1 MLVVFTSDVDGRSK
15 SGLHATT
22 WGLGGAVS
30 AALPVGQ
37 SQRPVSG
44 TDSIRGRDSRVTEP
58 ETRSV
63 VDNTP
68 GGQPAAILALDPDGS
83 VVDGH
88 TVGGYGPDPLAGI
101 VKIDERASS
110 KSRPELSSPAVG
122 ELLYLSRADV
132 EPLLG
137 VDAMLAALGE
147 ALGVYSS
154 GITSV
159 PPRAGARVGERGILG
174 AMPGYVPGIALEV
187 KLVSVFPGNHDHGL
201 PSHQGLIAI
210 FDEDTGAPLA
220 LMDGAYI
227 TAIRTGGTA
236 AVAARVLARKDA
248 SILAILGA
256 GVQGH
261 SHLEAFPRIRDF
273 KEIRIASRD
282 PEKAKALAKQHER
295 AGVASSFEAAV
306 RGADVVACCTDAR
319 EPILRRAWLKP
330 GAHVSSVGGTW
341 GPELDAETIAAG
353 RVFVEWR
360 GAATTPPPAGA
371 NELQGL
377 DASSLTEVGEVL
389 AGTRP
394 GRQSDDEITV
404 YKSTGHAVEDAAT
417 ARLVYDRA
425 RAEGVGTSLVL

>member
-1 MLVVFTSDVDGRSK
+1 MP
-15 SGLHATT
+15 
-22 WGLGGAVS
+22 
-30 AALPVGQ
+30 PVGQ

-44 TDSIRGRDSRVTEP
+44 TDSIRGRHRRVTEP
-58 ETRSV
+58 ETRPV
-63 VDNTP
+63 VDNAP
-68 GGQPAAILALDPDGS
+68 GVQLAAILGLDPYGP

-88 TVGGYGPDPLAGI
+88 NVGGYRPPPAAAIL
-101 VKIDERASS
+101 KIDEPGSLKSS
-110 KSRPELSSPAVG
+110 QLSSPGVG

-132 EPLLG
+132 ERLLD
-137 VDAMLAALGE
+137 VDAMLNALGE
-147 ALGVYSS
+147 ALVVFSS

-159 PPRAGARVGERGILG
+159 PPRSGARVGDRGILG

-187 KLVSVFPGNHDHGL
+187 KLVSVFPANHGLGL

-220 LMDGAYI
+220 VMDGTYI
-227 TAIRTGGTA
+227 TAMRTGGTA

-261 SHLEAFPRIRDF
+261 SHLESLPRIRDF
-273 KEIRIASRD
+273 KEIRVASRD
-282 PEKAKALAKQHER
+282 AAKAKELAARHEG
-295 AGVASSFEAAV
+295 AVVARSFEAAV

-319 EPILRRAWLKP
+319 EPILRREWLKP

-341 GPELDAETIAAG
+341 GPEVDAETIAAG

-371 NELQGL
+371 VELQGV
-377 DASSLTEVGEVL
+377 DPASLTEVGEVL

-394 GRQSDDEITV
+394 GRQSEDEITL

-417 ARLVYDRA
+417 ARLVFDRA
-425 RAEGVGTSLVL
+425 RAEGIGISLGL